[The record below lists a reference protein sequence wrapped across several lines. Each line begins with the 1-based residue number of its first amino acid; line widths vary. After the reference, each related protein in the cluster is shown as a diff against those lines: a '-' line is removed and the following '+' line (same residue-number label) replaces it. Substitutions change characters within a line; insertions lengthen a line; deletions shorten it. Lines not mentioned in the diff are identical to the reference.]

1 MGQKKKHLTP
11 TDSLLDYFGAQ
22 LRALR
27 EHAGVLPAELARKL
41 FIGTDLLR
49 KVEVGERYPSAEVI
63 KRADDLLGAGGL
75 LHGLGP
81 LLAREQAL
89 KARTGS
95 TPMKFRPE
103 LNDAIVLDW
112 MLMDAAWE
120 SGQEDDSETP
130 ESMLAE
136 LRQADHVRGAGAT
149 YPQLLA
155 HLGAGFEVFALQ
167 TPRTAIGVL
176 ELAAYNAV
184 DLGADSAAQRH
195 YHKAL
200 HIALKAGQRRHGAH
214 LIASLAYLTM
224 QCGHPKSAAR
234 LAQAVLA
241 GVGDR
246 TTPVEGA
253 VWWMIKA
260 RSHAKMQERKE
271 CVEAL
276 GRAEDQLAR
285 ESSGGEVEL
294 ISYFGVADL
303 ADERAHC
310 FFDLGDFANARD
322 EVAKA
327 LDLFNL
333 DRVRRRVIDS
343 ALHASGLTRTGDL
356 EHAGAVARQA
366 IGDSE
371 TLRSFRASQALAEM
385 LAELLPHQKVGVVR
399 DVFEFARTAA
409 PVTPSFPS
417 SGVQS

>member
-1 MGQKKKHLTP
+1 MGQKQKHLTP
-11 TDSLLDYFGAQ
+11 TESLLDYFGAQ

-27 EHAGVLPAELARKL
+27 EQAGVLPAELAGKL
-41 FIGTDLLR
+41 FIGPDLLR
-49 KVEVGERYPSAEVI
+49 KVEVGERYPSAEFVE
-63 KRADDLLGAGGL
+63 RADWLLEAGGL
-75 LHGLGP
+75 LRGLGP

-95 TPMKFRPE
+95 TPLKFRPE

-120 SGQEDDSETP
+120 SAQEDDSEPP
-130 ESMLAE
+130 ESMLAD

-155 HLGAGFEVFALQ
+155 RLGADFEGFALQ
-167 TPRTAIGVL
+167 APKTAIGVM

-184 DLGADSAAQRH
+184 DLGADTAAQQH

-200 HIALKAGQRRHGAH
+200 HIALKTGQRRHGAH

-224 QCGHPKSAAR
+224 QCGHPRSAAR
-234 LAQAVLA
+234 LAQAVLT
-241 GVGDR
+241 GVGER

-260 RSHAKMQERKE
+260 RSHAKMKERKE
-271 CVEAL
+271 CLESL
-276 GRAEDQLAR
+276 GCAEDQLAR
-285 ESSGGEVEL
+285 ESSGGDVEL

-310 FFDLGDFANARD
+310 FFDLSDFANARD
-322 EVAKA
+322 EASKA
-327 LDLFNL
+327 LELFNL

-343 ALHASGLTRTGDL
+343 ALHASGLTQTGDL
-356 EHAGAVARQA
+356 EHASAVAMQA
-366 IGDSE
+366 IGNSG

-385 LAELLPHQKVGVVR
+385 LAQLLPHQKVGAVR
-399 DVFEFARTAA
+399 DVFEFARAAA
-409 PVTPSFPS
+409 PVTPSFP
-417 SGVQS
+417 G

>member
-1 MGQKKKHLTP
+1 MGQKQKQLTP
-11 TDSLLDYFGAQ
+11 TESLLDYFGAQ

-27 EHAGVLPAELARKL
+27 EQAGVLPAELAGRL
-41 FIGTDLLR
+41 YIGPDLLR
-49 KVEVGERYPSAEVI
+49 KVEVGERYPSAEFI
-63 KRADDLLGAGGL
+63 ERADDMLGAGGL
-75 LHGLGP
+75 LRGLGP
-81 LLAREQAL
+81 LLAREQAFR
-89 KARTGS
+89 ARTGS
-95 TPMKFRPE
+95 TPLKFRPE

-112 MLMDAAWE
+112 MLMDVAWE
-120 SGQEDDSETP
+120 SAREDDSETS

-149 YPQLLA
+149 YPKLLA
-155 HLGAGFEVFALQ
+155 HLGADFEAFALR

-200 HIALKAGQRRHGAH
+200 HIALRTGQRRHGAH

-224 QCGHPKSAAR
+224 QCGHPRSAAR
-234 LAQAVLA
+234 LAQAALT

-260 RSHAKMQERKE
+260 RSHAKMQEREE
-271 CVEAL
+271 CVKAL
-276 GRAEDQLAR
+276 GRAEDQLTR
-285 ESSGGEVEL
+285 EPSGGEVEL
-294 ISYFGVADL
+294 ISYFGLADL

-322 EVAKA
+322 EAAKA
-327 LDLFNL
+327 LELLNL

-356 EHAGAVARQA
+356 EQAGMVARQA
-366 IGDSE
+366 IGDSG

-385 LAELLPHQKVGVVR
+385 LAELLPHQNVGVVK
-399 DVFEFARTAA
+399 DVFEFARSAA

-417 SGVQS
+417 SDARS